1 MKVARKVGRQG
12 CIALAVL
19 LVALVPRLL
28 SLDVFLTSDELKWT
42 CRAICFRAALSSGD
56 FAKTFQAG
64 HPGVITMWA
73 GTVGIPLEPSVEWL
87 ELCQDPRISTFL
99 DKVSPE
105 AMARLAG
112 LLFAARVPIAL
123 ITSATVLGIYLLV
136 ERLFGRRTALFSA
149 LLVALDP
156 FYLAHSR
163 LFHLDAVTTGFMTL
177 SLLSLL
183 IYLNRKA
190 SYLYLALSGAMA
202 GLAFLNKSPA
212 LFMGPFAVF
221 LVSFAM
227 FRRKEGITNRL
238 CGAIKTLAVWSA
250 AAGIVYVALWP
261 SMWVDPVGT
270 VQKVLGV
277 SIGYAEA
284 PHVNL
289 NFFWGE
295 IRPDPGPW
303 FYPVAW
309 AFRTTPL
316 VMLGLIP
323 SALLLVKKERG
334 QRTALAELLAFS
346 ALFAAFMTLGAKKFD
361 RYILPIFPALDI
373 VAAVGFNHLVEMINR
388 RMNRIN
394 AYLVAVAS
402 IALLSAGLSLPYHPY
417 YLPYYNPLL
426 GGSGQAPNM
435 LLVGWGEGLDKAAQ
449 YLNGKEDAAEL
460 RVALRNVSQ
469 FAPLFVGR
477 TVAADDYDPATTD
490 YVVIY
495 LNQVQ
500 RNLSPELLDRYYR
513 KREPEHTVNL
523 YGIDYAW
530 IYANVN
536 YRAPMEYIA
545 QHAEAGDVLLVSRP
559 SLFAKHYDGD
569 LPLHVM
575 GRGWNEA
582 KIAAELQKAL
592 EGRRRIWYVK
602 YLEKYPNSTLEL
614 IEYQLAT
621 RLFKVKEKT
630 FPDIT
635 LSLYRAFDSPSFE
648 ISAIQSPLDLNFE
661 GKLRLRGYGLV
672 DEVAQWGRDLGIVLQ
687 WEALQDLDRHY
698 AAFIHLVDEQ
708 GHVWGQGDKWLMNES
723 LISTAG
729 WRVGEIVLD
738 RYVLSLL
745 KGTPPGQYRLR
756 IGLYDPMGGGR
767 LEIRDGKGVSLGDSY
782 ELGTITV
789 KSSPLALSPQELEI
803 RYPLAR
809 TLAGCRLSLQGYGVA
824 MEKVAFGEEFTLT
837 LYWQALKKM
846 QEDYALLVQLRG
858 DKGVWAEGSYVLGSR
873 YYPTSQWREGEV
885 LWNRYDLRVDAEAPW
900 GEGILEIN
908 LLDAKGEPLL
918 EKPLALTKMDIQGR
932 RFVVP
937 EISHPMKVDLGGKVD
952 FLGYDLKT
960 TKIKAGETIHLTLY
974 WRAKREMRV
983 SYTVFTHLLGEDNT
997 IWGQK
1002 DGIPMKGRHPTTQWQ
1017 VGEVIVDEY
1026 EIITKKDTPEGIY
1039 RLEVGMYDLNTG
1051 ERLPAFEGGRRLE
1064 GDRILLDCEISVM
1077 ADLQGSE

>member
-1 MKVARKVGRQG
+1 MKVARSVGRQG
-12 CIALAVL
+12 CVAVAVL

-42 CRAICFRAALSSGD
+42 CRAICFRAALLSGD
-56 FAKTFQAG
+56 LAKTFQVG

-73 GTVGIPLEPSVEWL
+73 GTVGIPFDPSVEWL
-87 ELCQDPRISTFL
+87 QLCQDPRISTFL

-123 ITSATVLGIYLLV
+123 ITSAAVLGIYLLV

-149 LLVALDP
+149 VLIALDP

-163 LFHLDAVTTGFMTL
+163 LFHLDAVTTGFTTL

-183 IYLNRKA
+183 IYLNRQA
-190 SYLYLALSGAMA
+190 SYSYLALSGVMA
-202 GLAFLNKSPA
+202 GLASLNKSPA

-221 LVSFAM
+221 LVSLVM
-227 FRRKEGITNRL
+227 FRRKEGVVNWL
-238 CGAIKTLAVWSA
+238 CGTMKAVAVWSV
-250 AAGIVYVALWP
+250 AAGIAYVALWP

-270 VQKVLGV
+270 IQKVLGV
-277 SIGYAEA
+277 SISYAEA

-323 SALLLVKKERG
+323 SALLIKKGRG
-334 QRTALAELLAFS
+334 QRTALIELLAFGV
-346 ALFAAFMTLGAKKFD
+346 LFAVFMTFGAKKFD

-373 VAAVGFNHLVEMINR
+373 VAAVGFDHLVETINR
-388 RMNRIN
+388 RINRSS

-426 GGSGQAPNM
+426 GGSSQAPNI

-449 YLNGKEDAAEL
+449 YLNEKEDAAEL

-477 TVAADDYDPATTD
+477 TVAADDYDSATTD

-500 RNLSPELLDRYYR
+500 RNLSPELLDRYHR
-513 KREPEHTVNL
+513 NHEPEHIVNL
-523 YGIDYAW
+523 YGINYAW
-530 IYANVN
+530 IYPNVN

-545 QHAEAGDVLLVSRP
+545 QHAGAGDVLLVSRP

-569 LPLHVM
+569 LPLHVI

-582 KIAAELQKAL
+582 EIAAELQRAL
-592 EGRRRIWYVK
+592 GGRRRIWYVK
-602 YLEKYPNSTLEL
+602 YLEKYPNPTLEL
-614 IEYQLAT
+614 TEYQLAT
-621 RLFKVKEKT
+621 RLFKVKEEA

-635 LSLYRAFDSPSFE
+635 LGLYQTFDSPSFGV
-648 ISAIQSPLDLNFE
+648 SAIQSHLDLNFE

-708 GHVWGQGDKWLMNES
+708 GHIWGQGDKWLMNGS
-723 LISTAG
+723 LMPTVG
-729 WRVGEIVLD
+729 WQVGEIVLD
-738 RYVLSLL
+738 RYSLSLL
-745 KGTPPGQYRLR
+745 KGTPPGKYRLR
-756 IGLYDPMGGGR
+756 IGLYDPTGGRR
-767 LEIRDGKGVSLGDSY
+767 LEIRDERGELLGDSY
-782 ELGTITV
+782 ELGTINV
-789 KSSPLALSPQELEI
+789 KSSPLVLSPQELEI

-809 TLAGCRLSLQGYGVA
+809 TLAGGRLRLLGYDLDK
-824 MEKVAFGEEFTLT
+824 EKVAFGEKFTLT
-837 LYWQALKKM
+837 LYWQALRRM
-846 QEDYALLVQLRG
+846 EEDYHLLVQLMG
-858 DKGVWAEGSYVLGSR
+858 DDEVWAEGSYVLGSK
-873 YYPTSQWREGEV
+873 YYPTSQWKEGEV
-885 LWNRYDLRVDAEAPW
+885 LWNRYDLKVDAEAPW

-908 LLDAKGEPLL
+908 LLDAEGEPLL
-918 EKPLALTKMDIQGR
+918 EKPAALTKMNIQGR

-937 EISHPMKVDLGGKVD
+937 EISHPMEVNLGGKVD
-952 FLGYDLKT
+952 FLGYDLET
-960 TKIKAGETIHLTLY
+960 EEIKAGDRIHLTLY
-974 WRAKREMRV
+974 WRAKREMKV

-1002 DGIPMKGRHPTTQWQ
+1002 DGIPMNGRHPTTQWR

-1026 EIITKKDTPEGIY
+1026 EIVTESNTPEGRY
-1039 RLEVGMYDLNTG
+1039 ELEVGMYDLNTG
-1051 ERLPAFEGGRRLE
+1051 ERLPAFKGGERLE
-1064 GDRILLDCEISVM
+1064 GDRILLDSEIYVV
-1077 ADLQGSE
+1077 ADLQGDK